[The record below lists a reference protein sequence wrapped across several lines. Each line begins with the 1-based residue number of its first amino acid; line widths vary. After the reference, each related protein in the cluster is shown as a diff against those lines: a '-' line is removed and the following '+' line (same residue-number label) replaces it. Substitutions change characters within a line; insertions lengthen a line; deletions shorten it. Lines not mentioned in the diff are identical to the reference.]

1 MALGFF
7 EIFAIVVAGIIG
19 VVSIVGCCIACICG
33 GNPLC
38 CLGVGVLATLGLSKP
53 RRERQA
59 LVIHHA
65 QGYDTTT
72 AQAHLQVHIYR
83 PHNIMLQGHTL
94 LLSIDVHHNSVTIHP
109 SDSSP

>member
-72 AQAHLQVHIYR
+72 AQTHLQLHVYR
-83 PHNIMLQGHTL
+83 PHIAMLPRPHAPSL
-94 LLSIDVHHNSVTIHP
+94 RRRAASLCHHAL
-109 SDSSP
+109 SDSSA